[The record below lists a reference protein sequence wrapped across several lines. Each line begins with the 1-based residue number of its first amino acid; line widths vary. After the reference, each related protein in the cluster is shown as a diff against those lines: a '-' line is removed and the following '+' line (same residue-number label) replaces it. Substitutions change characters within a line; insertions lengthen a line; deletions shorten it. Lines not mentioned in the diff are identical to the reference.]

1 MYMMMLQTKRILT
14 GAVTMVN
21 KYKKSYF
28 LTLAM
33 FMLVSMVSCQSPQPS
48 MKKFEWLPTECAP
61 ELYPTI
67 IASASFIFPDGQRA
81 PIMGTDPIKNGWG
94 EDGTTAVIGDE
105 QKPVPVKLEITWL
118 SYTESKFY
126 SGLFDL
132 PVDKITKLFEKGY
145 THPYTLKHTSYK
157 GLVVGMAPGG
167 VVVVWI
173 QGINNQVEIGRYQ
186 AGPSKITMAQF
197 IAVKG
202 YSSDMTHDLPRL
214 VNSIMKDEPEANA
227 NLKAKGL
234 QLGLWDTYREKFNLK
249 PIVSFEQ
256 SHNAKVNELYLH
268 FYNGE
273 QEDLVAEALQKPDY
287 AKRARVKNLRI
298 KWTDD
303 WAGKKQKYLLEIKF
317 DETELFKAYKDVYG
331 DNGDQPADLLIQIN
345 PGNNKCRIF
354 LQGKTK
360 KVELV
365 DGKRDIYLDE

>member
-1 MYMMMLQTKRILT
+1 
-14 GAVTMVN
+14 MVN

-28 LTLAM
+28 LTFTMLL
-33 FMLVSMVSCQSPQPS
+33 LVSFMSCQSPTPS
-48 MKKFEWLPTECAP
+48 LKKFEWLPTECAP
-61 ELYPTI
+61 ELYPAI

-105 QKPVPVKLEITWL
+105 QKLVPVKLEITWL

-126 SGLFDL
+126 SGIFDL

-157 GLVVGMAPGG
+157 GMVVGMAPGG

-186 AGPSKITMAQF
+186 AQPSKLTVEQF

-202 YSSDMTHDLPRL
+202 YSSDMTRDLGAI
-214 VNSIMKDEPEANA
+214 VESIMKDEPEATA

-234 QLGLWDTYREKFNLK
+234 QLGLWDTYRERFNLR
-249 PIVSFEQ
+249 PVVSFEQ
-256 SHNAKVNELYLH
+256 SHNEKVTELFMH

-273 QEDLVAEALQKPDY
+273 QEDRVAKALQKPDY
-287 AKRARVKNLRI
+287 AERARLKNLRV
-298 KWTDD
+298 KWTDN
-303 WAGKKQKYLLEIKF
+303 WAGKKTNYLLVVKLN
-317 DETELFKAYKDVYG
+317 ETEVFKAYKDVYG
-331 DNGDQPADLLIQIN
+331 DNAKQPAELLIQLN
-345 PGNNKCRIF
+345 PGDNKYRLF
-354 LQGKTK
+354 LQHDTK
-360 KVELV
+360 KIELV
-365 DGKRDIYLDE
+365 KGEGSIYLDE